1 MALVLRI
8 LDEIPRTPL
17 RRATSWCLSKRPQM
31 SVSRQSQGLSPGHRR
46 LRFSF
51 QINDFKDPEPEDRS
65 HRLAPGC
72 GGGGDV
78 VASLSRVKRS
88 FRRRTSFQRP
98 RPKAREALFSA
109 SFSCVKW
116 FFLKKNLCL
125 QTTLAGRRRRLSK
138 EGRSPCQ
145 PGFSAI
151 LRGLKSED
159 FGPQK
164 TVWKAREARLCFVRR
179 FDWSAEA
186 NRNTL
191 RKQPAFATFFPGNRW
206 RFSSPWPRRPA
217 RFRARRRYTQ
227 RPFGPQPDS
236 FRIPNF
242 LADSRS
248 MDGRPARPAPPGQ
261 PAAI

>member
-1 MALVLRI
+1 M
-8 LDEIPRTPL
+8 
-17 RRATSWCLSKRPQM
+17 
-31 SVSRQSQGLSPGHRR
+31 SRQSLGLSPGHRR

-51 QINDFKDPEPEDRS
+51 QINDFKDPEPEARS

-88 FRRRTSFQRP
+88 FRRMNPFQRP
-98 RPKAREALFSA
+98 RPEAREALFSA

-125 QTTLAGRRRRLSK
+125 QTTLEGRRRRLSK

-145 PGFSAI
+145 PGFWSHFAGTEI
-151 LRGLKSED
+151 RRLRAAKNRLES
-159 FGPQK
+159 
-164 TVWKAREARLCFVRR
+164 REACLCFVLRL
-179 FDWSAEA
+179 DWSAEP
-186 NRNTL
+186 NRSTL
-191 RKQPAFATFFPGNRW
+191 RKQPAFATFFRGKPGR
-206 RFSSPWPRRPA
+206 RLSPRPRRPA

-236 FRIPNF
+236 FRFPNF
-242 LADSRS
+242 LAESRS
-248 MDGRPARPAPPGQ
+248 TGGVRRLRVPPLRSRRLARLPRPQ